1 MQMNLRKGLT
11 AWSGFPYLW
20 QGSAQLV
27 SAVITVDTSSVPV
40 YEKLLFLI
48 LLQKDC
54 ENHD

>member
-1 MQMNLRKGLT
+1 MPDEPLQRAT
-11 AWSGFPYLW
+11 ASSGFLYLW
-20 QGSAQLV
+20 QGSGQVL